1 LRGIAE
7 TRTSDLCIARAE
19 VRVQSVALDA
29 FSMAPESASLKSARP
44 AIQARASA
52 GACHAP
58 LPLRSTVD
66 WIMIRRALAAVLL
79 IASVNAAAAQDPPA
93 VLPDKA
99 TSALAASL
107 KAAAAHKKHIWT
119 SLPPFNDDG
128 TVNGYIEIARGD
140 RRKYELDIAANKRKV
155 DRIIPKELGGYPI
168 NYGIVPQTISYD
180 GDPFDVLV
188 LGPAIGG
195 GRTVRGV
202 IVGVMFMEDEKG
214 LDSKVVISRVD
225 RDGKPLHQLTP
236 EIQREVGE
244 YFKRYK
250 DNQPGMFSKVPGWG
264 TAEQGK
270 AYVATTHLFFKN
282 CRQNPG
288 RACQVDTSRQ

>member
-1 LRGIAE
+1 MMRSALILVLFI
-7 TRTSDLCIARAE
+7 S
-19 VRVQSVALDA
+19 SVA
-29 FSMAPESASLKSARP
+29 
-44 AIQARASA
+44 
-52 GACHAP
+52 G
-58 LPLRSTVD
+58 
-66 WIMIRRALAAVLL
+66 
-79 IASVNAAAAQDPPA
+79 AAAQDPPR

-99 TSALAASL
+99 TTALADNL
-107 KAAAAHKKHIWT
+107 KAAAAHKKHHWT
-119 SLPPFNDDG
+119 TMAPFNDDG
-128 TVNGYIEIARGD
+128 TLNGYIEIARGD

-155 DRIIPKELGGYPI
+155 DRVIPKEIGGYPI

-225 RDGKPLHQLTP
+225 RDGKPLHRLTP
-236 EIQREVGE
+236 EVQHEVGE

-250 DNQPGMFSKVPGWG
+250 ENQPGVFSKVPGWG

-270 AYVATTHLFFKN
+270 AYVETTHAFFKD

-288 RACQVDTSRQ
+288 KPCQLDMGRQ

>member
-1 LRGIAE
+1 MIRSALILVLLF
-7 TRTSDLCIARAE
+7 S
-19 VRVQSVALDA
+19 SVAG
-29 FSMAPESASLKSARP
+29 
-44 AIQARASA
+44 ASA
-52 GACHAP
+52 QAP
-58 LPLRSTVD
+58 PQLLPDAATTK
-66 WIMIRRALAAVLL
+66 LAAG
-79 IASVNAAAAQDPPA
+79 
-93 VLPDKA
+93 
-99 TSALAASL
+99 L
-107 KAAAAHKKHIWT
+107 KAAAAHRKHIWT
-119 SLPPFNDDG
+119 TMSPFNADG
-128 TVNGYIEIARGD
+128 TLNGYIEIARGD

-155 DRIIPKELGGYPI
+155 DRIIPKEIGGYPI

-202 IVGVMFMEDEKG
+202 IVGVMFMEDETG

-225 RDGKPLHQLTP
+225 KDGKALHQLTP

-244 YFKRYK
+244 YFKKYK
-250 DNQPGMFSKVPGWG
+250 ENQPGLFSKVPGWG

-270 AYVATTHLFFKN
+270 AYVTTTHAFFKE

-288 RACQVDTSRQ
+288 QPCRLDKGPQ